1 MGKNRVSQ
9 HVVQNEISWIFTYC
23 LSGPFS
29 LARRQCIWPRLFAFI
44 IWEKLHPRRPALKAA
59 PLAPAKIAHA
69 RAKKRV
75 QGHAW
80 SLARPADAK
89 QRRKRPLLPSASAAA
104 ASLLLWPPFLAF
116 LHGKGGICN
125 NGLQLQPSSS
135 PPPSFSATLLLGR
148 KAEAAQPCSV
158 GKTKVLLLW
167 AFLRL
172 LRHPFFCKYT
182 QRNISVQKLG

>member
-89 QRRKRPLLPSASAAA
+89 QRRKRPLPPSASAAAAA

-125 NGLQLQPSSS
+125 NGLQPQPS
-135 PPPSFSATLLLGR
+135 FR
-148 KAEAAQPCSV
+148 KAEAAQPCS
-158 GKTKVLLLW
+158 
-167 AFLRL
+167 
-172 LRHPFFCKYT
+172 
-182 QRNISVQKLG
+182 